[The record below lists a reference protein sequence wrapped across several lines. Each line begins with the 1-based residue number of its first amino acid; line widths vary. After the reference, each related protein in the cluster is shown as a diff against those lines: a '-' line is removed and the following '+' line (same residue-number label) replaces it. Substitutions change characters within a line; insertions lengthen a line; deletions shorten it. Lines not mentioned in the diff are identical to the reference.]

1 MRHFINGQESGDA
14 LVVGVVDLYRAGGD
28 LEAPHPLVFTCRNLP
43 DSAGH
48 RVSHTLLVK
57 VCPGSGVAL
66 EERLVRTVAAVIKKW
81 SIGVILL
88 ADSRAAGLQAALAP
102 IISGVLVCAFLLLN
116 VALGLFGA
124 LWQTIGQR
132 RTEIGLRRAVGATST
147 GISGQF
153 VAETLVI
160 TTLAVGLG
168 VLVAAQFPLLGVFG
182 LPAAVF
188 GVGLV
193 LAVVLVY
200 AFAAVCVVQPS
211 WLAAGI

>member
-1 MRHFINGQESGDA
+1 M
-14 LVVGVVDLYRAGGD
+14 
-28 LEAPHPLVFTCRNLP
+28 
-43 DSAGH
+43 
-48 RVSHTLLVK
+48 
-57 VCPGSGVAL
+57 
-66 EERLVRTVAAVIKKW
+66 
-81 SIGVILL
+81 
-88 ADSRAAGLQAALAP
+88 
-102 IISGVLVCAFLLLN
+102 CAFLLLN